1 MTKCF
6 LCGNNAGLLHGGYT
20 NLAMLMQDNQNF
32 INSGKPLRVK
42 IPEGMT
48 EKDKI
53 CSNCITNGL
62 PTETISG
69 MVSSKGSMPAGYDP
83 PDIQNP
89 PESQNTSNMP
99 PKNSGPVTSAAQLRA
114 ITQTL
119 HDQTKSQ
126 WDKNGVVQ
134 YKDNKIAILK
144 RVVGQQVQF
153 IVACSKVTEEGY
165 RLMSVDEG
173 MTAQG
178 SGFTGGASA
187 YFYFQKMDYVR

>member
-1 MTKCF
+1 MTDCF
-6 LCGNNAGLLHGGYT
+6 FCKKRVGWSDSHTTLALL
-20 NLAMLMQDNQNF
+20 M
-32 INSGKPLRVK
+32 SGPDSQHND
-42 IPEGMT
+42 IPPGMT

-53 CSNCITNGL
+53 CEDCILAGKIPRKWNPNSTSER
-62 PTETISG
+62 P
-69 MVSSKGSMPAGYDP
+69 KGTMPAGFEP
-83 PDIQNP
+83 PTIENP
-89 PESQNTSNMP
+89 PESQNISNIS

-114 ITQTL
+114 LTQTL

-173 MTAQG
+173 VTAQG

-187 YFYFQKMDYVR
+187 YFYFQKMDFVK